1 MERVMVREVCGQG
14 GESASDRGVGFEANV
29 IVHPAPHA
37 RLRILRHSLNS
48 ERQQR
53 KHKRVTFYLP
63 VELVE
68 DLRNV
73 VYWTRG
79 VTLAGLVEEA
89 LNDTLRRRQ
98 EAQGGPFPSRQG
110 PLKGGRPRRRG

>member
-1 MERVMVREVCGQG
+1 MERVMVREVRGQG
-14 GESASDRGVGFEANV
+14 GEAGDRGVALEANV
-29 IVHPAPHA
+29 CVQSIPRAH
-37 RLRILRHSLNS
+37 LRILRHSLDS
-48 ERQQR
+48 DGQQR

>member
-1 MERVMVREVCGQG
+1 MEAASVREVCRQS
-14 GESASDRGVGFEANV
+14 GESPREQAVQLDRALT
-29 IVHPAPHA
+29 ITTPTS
-37 RLRILRHSLNS
+37 RLRDL
-48 ERQQR
+48 ERALVEAHGPR

-79 VTLAGLVEEA
+79 VTLAGIVEEA

-98 EAQGGPFPSRQG
+98 EAQGGPFPRRQG
-110 PLKGGRPRRRG
+110 PLKGGRPRRRH